1 MEPVWRRH
9 YEPGVPYSLDYP
21 EYLVHDLLEEA
32 ARTHPRRAMTVFN
45 GGRLSYAE
53 VNALA
58 DRFAGGLAALG
69 IRPGDRV
76 ALHLPNCPQFPIAF
90 YGTLK
95 AGAVAVPVNPLYK
108 GQDLAGILEDS
119 GARLLVTLTKL
130 YPAAREVRGGLPLE
144 HVVVTSI
151 KEYLPGR
158 LRLLFGLFKE
168 KKEGH
173 AYPRGEDVLRFQDL
187 LRHGVHIGGGARE
200 PWDVAVLQYTGGT
213 TGVPKAAMLTH
224 RNLVA
229 NALQGLHWFPTLR
242 RGKEVF
248 AGALP
253 FFHVY
258 GLTGVLNVGTAMA
271 ATLVL
276 FPQFNAREVLAGVA
290 RHRITF
296 FAGVP
301 AMYVAM
307 SHLKDLARYPLTSVK
322 FFFSGAASLP
332 PEVKE
337 RFERLSRARLAEG
350 YGLSEASPITHVNPG
365 QGLQKTA
372 SIGIPLPDTEA
383 RVVDLETGE
392 RELGIGEE
400 GELVIRG
407 PQVMK
412 GYWNRPEET
421 AAALRD
427 GWLHT
432 GDVARVDEDGYFF
445 IVDRK
450 KDMVIVGGFN
460 VYPREIEDLLYE
472 HPAVK
477 EAAVVG
483 VSHPLRGETLVAY
496 VVPREDV
503 KPAEIVGFC
512 RERLPAYKVP
522 RKVRVV
528 DAIPKTLVGKALRRV
543 IREQEAAEGDPGGP
557 ETADSG
563 GGEGATAGPVD

>member
-1 MEPVWRRH
+1 MEPVWRKH
-9 YEPGVPYSLDYP
+9 YEPGVPYSLEYP

-45 GGRLSYAE
+45 GGRLTYGE

-76 ALHLPNCPQFPIAF
+76 AIHLPNCPQFPVAF
-90 YGTLK
+90 YGALK

-108 GQDLAGILEDS
+108 GTDLAGILRDS
-119 GARLLVTLTKL
+119 EARLLVTLTKL
-130 YPAAREVRGGLPLE
+130 YPSVREVRGEVPLE
-144 HVVVTSI
+144 RVVVTGI
-151 KEYLPGR
+151 KEYLPRR
-158 LRLLFGLFKE
+158 LRLLFTLFKE

-173 AYPRGEDVLRFQDL
+173 AFPKGADAIPFQEFLR
-187 LRHGVHIGGGARE
+187 RGVHVGGGARE

-229 NALQGLHWFPTLR
+229 NALQAVHWFPTLR

-248 AGALP
+248 GGALP

-258 GLTGVLNVGTAMA
+258 GLTCVLNVSTALA
-271 ATLVL
+271 ATMVL
-276 FPQFNAREVLAGVA
+276 FPQFNAREVLEGIA
-290 RHRITF
+290 RHRVTF
-296 FAGVP
+296 FPGVP
-301 AMYVAM
+301 AMFVAM
-307 SHLKDLARYPLTSVK
+307 NHLKDLKRYPLAKVR
-322 FFFSGAASLP
+322 FFSGAAPLP

-337 RFERLSRARLAEG
+337 RFEALTGSLMVEG
-350 YGLSEASPITHVNPG
+350 FGLSEASPVTHANPG
-365 QGLQKTA
+365 SGLQKA
-372 SIGIPLPDTEA
+372 GIGIPFPDTEA
-383 RVVDLETGE
+383 RIVDLETGE
-392 RELGIGEE
+392 RELGVGEE
-400 GELVIRG
+400 GELVVRG

-460 VYPREIEDLLYE
+460 VYPREIEDLLYQ

-477 EAAVVG
+477 EAAVAG

-496 VVPREDV
+496 VVAKEDV
-503 KPAEIVGFC
+503 RPAEIMAFC

-522 RKVRVV
+522 RRVRIV
-528 DAIPKTLVGKALRRV
+528 DAIPKTLVGKPLRRV
-543 IREQEAAEGDPGGP
+543 IRNRETALGDPGGP
-557 ETADSG
+557 ETTGSG
-563 GGEGATAGPVD
+563 EGEGAGGGAVV